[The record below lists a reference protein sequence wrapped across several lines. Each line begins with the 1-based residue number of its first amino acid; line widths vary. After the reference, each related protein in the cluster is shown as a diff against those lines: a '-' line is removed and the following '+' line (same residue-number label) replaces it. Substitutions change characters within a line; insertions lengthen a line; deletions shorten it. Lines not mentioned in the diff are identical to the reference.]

1 MKRRIALTLLALVA
15 AAGAA
20 AQITL
25 VNMIP
30 ASRSG
35 EVNQDAEPSLSVN
48 PANPLQIAGS
58 AFTWD
63 NLTGPPMMTDVA
75 PTFYSKDGGL
85 TWDMAM
91 NIPSH
96 AGSTNSTGDI
106 NIRFSTSSSGTTSM
120 LYAGI
125 LHEPEADMW
134 TLRCPDY
141 RTNTLME
148 HIDTRTNDVDQPHV
162 TAITSLRGDA
172 GHDHLY
178 VGFNNGC
185 CMVSPDGHTSSIV
198 WSLDAVNAAIGTM
211 TLTPVEARSTG
222 TPDQDGFAT
231 VSAEHP
237 DGTVYAAFY
246 GWRDWGPG
254 GMSGY
259 QAVTDVVVVR
269 DDHSG
274 NDNFASL
281 QSGGVAGFQVI
292 TNQPMWWYAMLG
304 NTRLGASNMA
314 IAVDPNNSS
323 RVYLAWADLPP
334 QTLNQT
340 IHLRESTT
348 RGASWGPDLLTIQD
362 AISPA
367 LAINSHGT
375 IGFLYQV
382 LVNNGQNWQTIFR
395 RTTDAAGT
403 VFDAGVTLSNTSSAA
418 PAPKNQPY
426 LGDYMELLAHG
437 RDFYGVFPASN
448 YPDTARFLP
457 GVKYQRYVDWAAH
470 KLYADAALTMPV
482 AVSIDPFFFHSV
494 EIAPSDDYYVRDW
507 TDSASSGDDGAEPST
522 HAKFYVSSDV
532 WNRRGTLTGAP
543 FANDQP
549 DNKDAG
555 NGAGIIGDN
564 WAFAR
569 VRRNASGDSG
579 SVTAHFVV
587 SPLGTGSNYADDS
600 TVPGLDMSAPDPPA
614 LDFAAGE
621 TGPKITVPYHWHLD
635 PVVSTHLC
643 LAVQIDSANDHPLD
657 PPLAGHAPGWGSGTD
672 LKVLNDNNKAQRNM
686 HLSTTPATGIGGMAG
701 DWAIIHNAA
710 TFTRDFQLRY
720 DVRNPFG
727 ERARIRVAGGDD
739 KMRRDGDTLI
749 LPRMRP
755 GENRWLEVSLPADA
769 LHENET
775 KDIGFYELKNGNVVN
790 GFAIGIRG
798 GSMDD
803 AIRYAL
809 TNLASVFTRLGTLY
823 GSAAATKLGIE
834 AQAQSEKKLDDAGFG
849 AFIKSATPLIE
860 RSLADLDKAAGDDD
874 PFDTKS
880 LARGLTSPVAVTTL
894 NNALDS
900 RITRIELAKGNA
912 ADIPQTVRWQADL
925 LASPKL
931 ANLPCAAKIAND
943 ARALDAAFDARKATW
958 RDYPSFVRNSSDC
971 LGAAAK
977 LAGADIR
984 SNLDIIERSPADAV
998 RLQKAHSDILNKL
1011 AEFF

>member
-1 MKRRIALTLLALVA
+1 MKRRIAFAIVALFA

-25 VNMIP
+25 VNMVP

-35 EVNQDAEPSLSVN
+35 ETNQDDEPSLTVN

-63 NLTGPPMMTDVA
+63 NLTGPPMMGDVA
-75 PTFYSKDGGL
+75 PIYYSTNGGL
-85 TWDMAM
+85 KWDLAM

-96 AGSTNSTGDI
+96 AGSTNPTGDI
-106 NIRFSTSSSGTTSM
+106 NLRFATSPSGTTST

-141 RTNTLME
+141 RANTLMT
-148 HIDTRTNDVDQPHV
+148 HIDTRTKLVDQPHV
-162 TAITSLRGDA
+162 TAITSLHGDA

-185 CMVSPDGHTSSIV
+185 CGVSPDGHTASNV
-198 WSLDAVNAAIGTM
+198 WTLDALNAAIGTM
-211 TLTPVEARSTG
+211 TLTPVETRSTG

-237 DGTVYAAFY
+237 DGTVYTAFY
-246 GWRDWGPG
+246 GWRDWGQG
-254 GMSGY
+254 GMGGNM
-259 QAVTDVVVVR
+259 AITDVVVVR
-269 DDHSG
+269 DDHGG

-281 QSGGVAGFQVI
+281 QSGGVAGFQVV
-292 TNQPMWWYAMLG
+292 TNQVMWWYELLG
-304 NTRLGASNMA
+304 NTRLGASNIA

-323 RVYLAWADLPP
+323 RLYLVWADRPP
-334 QTLNQT
+334 MTANQTL
-340 IHLRESTT
+340 HLRVSTT
-348 RGASWGPDLLTIQD
+348 RGASWNPDLLTIQD
-362 AISPA
+362 AINPA

-375 IGFLYQV
+375 VGFLYQA
-382 LVNNGQNWQTIFR
+382 LVGVNANWQTIFR
-395 RTTDAAGT
+395 RSTDAAGT
-403 VFDAGVTLSNTSSAA
+403 LFDAGVTLSNTSSAA
-418 PAPKNQPY
+418 PAPKTQPY
-426 LGDYMELLAHG
+426 LGDYIELQAHG
-437 RDFYGVFPASN
+437 RDFYGVFAASN
-448 YPDTARFLP
+448 YPETANFLP
-457 GVKYQRYVDWAAH
+457 GVKYQRYVDWAGH
-470 KLYADAALTMPV
+470 KLYADPQLTMPV

-532 WNRRGTLTGAP
+532 WNRRGTLTGEP
-543 FANDQP
+543 FPNDQP
-549 DNKDAG
+549 ANEDAG

-569 VRRNASGDSG
+569 VRRNASADSG

-614 LDFAAGE
+614 LNFAAGE
-621 TGPKITVPYHWHLD
+621 TGPKITDAYHWHLD

-643 LAVQIDSANDHPLD
+643 LGVQIDSANDHPLD

-672 LKVLNDNNKAQRNM
+672 LMVLNDNNKAQRNM
-686 HLSTTPATGIGGMAG
+686 HLSTTPARGIGGMAG

-710 TFTRDFQLRY
+710 TLTRDFRLRY

-727 ERARIRVAGGDD
+727 DKARIRVIGDQNTLQ
-739 KMRRDGDTLI
+739 DGDTLI
-749 LPRMRP
+749 LPKMRP

-769 LHENET
+769 LNENET
-775 KDIGFYELKNGNVVN
+775 KDIGFYELKDGNVVN

-823 GSAAATKLGIE
+823 GSTAAKKLGIE
-834 AQAQSEKKLDDAGFG
+834 AQAQLDRKPDEAHFA
-849 AFIKSATPLIE
+849 AFIKSVTPLIE
-860 RSLADLDKAAGDDD
+860 RSLTDLDKAAGDND

-912 ADIPQTVRWQADL
+912 ADIPQTVRWQAEL
-925 LASPKL
+925 LASRKL
-931 ANLPCAAKIAND
+931 ANLPCAAKIAQD

-971 LGAAAK
+971 LGGAAK
-977 LAGADIR
+977 LAGADIQ
-984 SNLDIIERSPADAV
+984 SDLDIIERSPADAV

-1011 AEFF
+1011 ADFF